1 MLNIEDV
8 KNEFKNIFNLYV
20 KRRGADKL
28 LEYLENND
36 FFTAPASA
44 RFHLAEEGGLCQ
56 HSINVYK

>member
-36 FFTAPASA
+36 FLPLPLRRDFIW
-44 RFHLAEEGGLCQ
+44 RKKEGCAN
-56 HSINVYK
+56 IR